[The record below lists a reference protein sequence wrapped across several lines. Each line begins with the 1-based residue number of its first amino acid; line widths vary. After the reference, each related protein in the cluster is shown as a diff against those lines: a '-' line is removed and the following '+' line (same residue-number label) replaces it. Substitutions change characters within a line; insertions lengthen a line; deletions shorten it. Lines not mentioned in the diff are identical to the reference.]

1 MSAQPQPIS
10 ESKFFA
16 TEEEYL
22 ATERQAEFKHEYFGG
37 EVVAMAGAGFAH
49 NLITGN
55 LVTSLNVALRDRD
68 CTVQVSDLRLQVS
81 DAGTYTYPD
90 VSVVCGLPEFRPDAH
105 LDTLL
110 NPSLLIEVNS
120 KSTEK
125 KDRGSKFMFYRKIPS
140 LQYYLLVAS
149 KAVEV
154 VLYTRSENEKWLL
167 EVFTDP
173 AAVIPLPLLNLEL
186 PLTEVYRKVTFPTS
200 TSELAEELV

>member
-1 MSAQPQPIS
+1 MSAQPQPVPN
-10 ESKFFA
+10 SKFFA

-22 ATERQAEFKHEYFGG
+22 AAERQAEFKHEYFGG
-37 EVVAMAGAGFAH
+37 EVVSMAGASDAH
-49 NLITGN
+49 NLITAN
-55 LVTSLNVALRDRD
+55 LITTFNIALRDRD
-68 CTVQVSDLRLQVS
+68 CTVRASDMRLQVS
-81 DAGTYTYPD
+81 EAGTYTYPD
-90 VSVVCGLPEFRPDAH
+90 VSVVCGPPEFRPDAH

-173 AAVIPLPLLNLEL
+173 TSVVPLPLLNLEL
-186 PLTEVYRKVTFPTS
+186 PLAEVYRKVSFPALEIES
-200 TSELAEELV
+200 AETHM